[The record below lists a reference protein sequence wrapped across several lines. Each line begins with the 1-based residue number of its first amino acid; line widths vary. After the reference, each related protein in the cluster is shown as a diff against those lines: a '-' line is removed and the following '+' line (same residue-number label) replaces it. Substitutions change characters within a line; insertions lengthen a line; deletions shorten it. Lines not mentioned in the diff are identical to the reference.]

1 METSKALAIVLRELE
16 GPALAEARAKLAQV
30 QSEAAERIAAAEA
43 RADDLEDQLGHQLIN
58 ASIGKQR
65 LKAEYEDIIDD
76 MWLQIKL
83 LQEVRDHLATR
94 LKETQATSTRP
105 VRKTVLK
112 GARRHGIKES
122 ATEALTHGGV
132 NSAVHSLKRTR
143 RPSLKRSQAAA
154 S

>member
-58 ASIGKQR
+58 TSIDKQR

-76 MWLQIKL
+76 MWLQIKS

-94 LKETQATSTRP
+94 LKQMQATSAGP

-122 ATEALTHGGV
+122 TRLQTKAQRHGSVSGIV
-132 NSAVHSLKRTR
+132 RGIKRI
-143 RPSLKRSQAAA
+143 
-154 S
+154 